1 MNVHSL
7 ARSLPA
13 SRALL
18 VDRVQKQRW
27 RVAVA
32 ASAAGISTRTA
43 YKWLARHK
51 AEGAAGLRDR
61 SSRPRRSPS
70 RMPSDREALVVEL
83 RRSRLTAKQIAQQL
97 RLTRPTVA
105 RALARNGLSRL
116 RFLEPPQPANRYQWP
131 NPGDLIHLD
140 IKKLGRFQAVG
151 KRITGLH
158 ERLNRTRGI
167 GWEFAHVCVDDASRL
182 AYVELLSDEKGDT
195 TTAFLDRAIAWL
207 QERGIRVKRV
217 MTDNGPGYR
226 SHAFAQ
232 LCWRHRVRHIFTKP
246 YTPRTNGKA
255 ERFIQTLLREWAYA
269 APYSAS
275 AARARALPRWL
286 RYYNQQRPHS
296 SLDDVPPLTRI
307 RSGPLNNVL
316 RPTASSPTAKHP
328 RVSSALIALSDTGSV
343 TEVAT
348 VIASPQKRNRQI
360 VRSHPPLAWIKFIFR
375 G

>member
-18 VDRVQKQRW
+18 VERVRKLRW
-27 RVAVA
+27 KVAAA
-32 ASAAGISTRTA
+32 ASAAGISARTA
-43 YKWLARHK
+43 YKWLARHA

-61 SSRPRRSPS
+61 STRPRSSPA
-70 RMPSDREALVVEL
+70 RLPADREALVVEL
-83 RRSRLTAKQIAQQL
+83 RRSRLTAKQIARQL

-105 RALARNGLSRL
+105 RALVRNGLSRL

-140 IKKLGRFQAVG
+140 TKKLGRFQSVG
-151 KRITGLH
+151 HRITGRHAGYL
-158 ERLNRTRGI
+158 RQGT

-182 AYVELLSDEKGDT
+182 AYVELLDDEKGDT
-195 TTAFLDRAIAWL
+195 AAGFLDRAIAWFR
-207 QERGIRVKRV
+207 EHGIRVKRV
-217 MTDNGPGYR
+217 MTDNGSCYV
-226 SHAFAQ
+226 SAAFARR
-232 LCWRHRVRHIFTKP
+232 CWRYRLRHIRTRP

-269 APYSAS
+269 AAYSAS
-275 AARARALPRWL
+275 SARARALPRWL
-286 RYYNQQRPHS
+286 RYYNRSRPHS

-316 RPTASSPTAKHP
+316 RNHS
-328 RVSSALIALSDTGSV
+328 
-343 TEVAT
+343 
-348 VIASPQKRNRQI
+348 
-360 VRSHPPLAWIKFIFR
+360 
-375 G
+375 